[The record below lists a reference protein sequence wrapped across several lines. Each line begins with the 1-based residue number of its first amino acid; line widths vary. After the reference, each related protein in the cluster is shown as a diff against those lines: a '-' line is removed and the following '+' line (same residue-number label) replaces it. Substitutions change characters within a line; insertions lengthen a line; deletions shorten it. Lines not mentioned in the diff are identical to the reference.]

1 MRVQDVMTEDVQTVS
16 PGTAAEDAW
25 ALMRLKGIHHLVVTR
40 GSTPVGVFSDRDA
53 GGHRGRSMRTGRTVG
68 DLMTEPVITVPRTT
82 TVRRAANLM
91 RGHSV
96 GCLVVTDAGKVVGIA
111 TVADLLELLGRGL
124 DRPVET
130 SKRWTLKHRAPHR
143 KQQSATG
150 VW

>member
-1 MRVQDVMTEDVQTVS
+1 MTEGVQTVS

-53 GGHRGRSMRTGRTVG
+53 GGHRGKAVRAGRTVG
-68 DLMTEPVITVPRTT
+68 DLMTEPVIAVPRTT
-82 TVRRAANLM
+82 PVRRAANLM
-91 RGHSV
+91 RGRSI
-96 GCLVVTDAGKVVGIA
+96 GCLAVTDARRLVGII
-111 TVADLLELLGRGL
+111 TVADLLQLLGQGL